1 MRQNIGYFD
10 KLGAGEI
17 TTRITTDS
25 NTVQEGISEK
35 VGLTVSSIATF
46 ATAFVVGF
54 IKSWRLTCI
63 LSATIVTI
71 VLIMTTGSTF
81 IMKFTRSSFIAYA
94 RGGVVAQEALTSVR
108 TAKAFGTEERL
119 ARKYD
124 TVLNMAE
131 GWGRKSKFVMA
142 TMLAFMMTVVY
153 LNYVSRAFDGDIPFA
168 IHETDN
174 VRASPSGWDL
184 NSLSKER

>member
-1 MRQNIGYFD
+1 MTLISKLRKLTLDFVYLGIGEYSSAYICSAGNPYTGERIAGRIREKYLEGIFSQNISYFD
-10 KLGAGEI
+10 KLSAGEI

-46 ATAFVVGF
+46 ATAFIVRF

-94 RGGVVAQEALTSVR
+94 RGGVVA
-108 TAKAFGTEERL
+108 
-119 ARKYD
+119 
-124 TVLNMAE
+124 
-131 GWGRKSKFVMA
+131 
-142 TMLAFMMTVVY
+142 
-153 LNYVSRAFDGDIPFA
+153 
-168 IHETDN
+168 
-174 VRASPSGWDL
+174 
-184 NSLSKER
+184 